1 MDDSSRRAA
10 VISLVAVLLGIGL
23 ALAGAQGG
31 ATVAGVGVFA
41 LAVAAAFVIQ
51 WVVFVPSYLARTEHF
66 FDLTGALTFISLSLG
81 VALLTPGVDAR
92 GWLLAGMVVVWALR
106 LGSFLFRR
114 VSRSGG
120 DDRFEEL
127 KTSPLRFAQVW
138 TLQGLWVSV
147 TASAAWIAITTD
159 HRVPL
164 DGFAV
169 AGSLLWLTGL
179 ITEAVADQQKSRFK
193 ADPANAGRFINVGLW
208 SKSRHPNYFGEILVW
223 LGVAV
228 VALPTLQ
235 GWGWIAL
242 ASPVFVTLLLTKV
255 SGVPLLEAKAEQ
267 RWGDQADYQ
276 AYKAGT
282 PLLIPRP

>member
-10 VISLVAVLLGIGL
+10 VIILVAVLLGIGL

-31 ATVAGVGVFA
+31 ATIAGVGVFA
-41 LAVAAAFVIQ
+41 LAVAAAFAIQ

-159 HRVPL
+159 TRVPL

-169 AGSLLWLTGL
+169 AGGLLWLTGL

-193 ADPANAGRFINVGLW
+193 DDPANAGRFINVGLW

-228 VALPTLQ
+228 VALPTLR